1 MKTIGKIGL
10 LLVASVIVEDV
21 FSQIEPSWQQT
32 NSAWQKRDRSEMRPL
47 EWESVREADVMWSKN
62 IWRMIDTRQK
72 MNLPF
77 SYPQEPLVQIIH
89 EAAKRGEIDV
99 YDASVVNA
107 DQCVKKL
114 EVEMVRRTG
123 TRNDTSMAY
132 NILNPDIEEQQIVHE
147 ELAWNRI
154 TKYKIREVWYFD
166 THLSAMKVRILSI
179 APVMEDYDATGNYR
193 GDMTMYWVPYARLRE
208 LLAKHEVHNSKN
220 DSQQM
225 SWEDL
230 FEARMFESYIYK
242 ESNVHDRNIQEY
254 ASGVDAQLESERI
267 KQEIFEKEHD
277 VWEY

>member
-1 MKTIGKIGL
+1 M
-10 LLVASVIVEDV
+10 VASVMVEDV
-21 FSQIEPSWQQT
+21 FSQIEPSLQQT

-89 EAAKRGEIDV
+89 EAAKRGEVDV

-123 TRNDTSMAY
+123 TRDDTSMAY
-132 NILNPDIEEQQIVHE
+132 NILNPEIEEQQIVHE

-166 THLSAMKVRILSI
+166 THLSAMKVRILAI
-179 APVMEDYDATGNYR
+179 APVMEDYDANGN
-193 GDMTMYWVPYARLRE
+193 
-208 LLAKHEVHNSKN
+208 
-220 DSQQM
+220 
-225 SWEDL
+225 
-230 FEARMFESYIYK
+230 
-242 ESNVHDRNIQEY
+242 
-254 ASGVDAQLESERI
+254 
-267 KQEIFEKEHD
+267 
-277 VWEY
+277 